1 MRLVSLSKWQLFFR
15 KAFPIGDEAFRQMV
29 LHLNMRLFRSS
40 DMRWAQTLSAGTVL
54 LVLMLAV
61 QVVLADPEGSCDP
74 VVLLQGAN
82 SIMDEVKTSES
93 TARRVRSNLV
103 EKLKPYLPGGV
114 FDDETDENDQTD
126 SDISDD
132 GQQASAQEPQEPN
145 SSPFLLSAE
154 AQAVRVMLGE
164 NPPILAPSATLV
176 PNTDIS
182 DDIPPPPP
190 MVPVLRRTRARS
202 RSITQSPA
210 GPVSI
215 NVNEALIRS
224 MNGHI
229 RRLHS
234 YWRGMSEMCGTLDDG
249 VARRLQF

>member
-1 MRLVSLSKWQLFFR
+1 MRLMALSKHQLRFR
-15 KAFPIGDEAFRQMV
+15 ALFSHLSDEQFRQMV
-29 LHLNMRLFRSS
+29 LHANMRLFRSS

-74 VVLLQGAN
+74 VVLIEGAN
-82 SIMDEVKTSES
+82 SIMDEVKTSET
-93 TARRVRSNLV
+93 TARRVLSQMV
-103 EKLKPYLPGGV
+103 ETLKPYLPEGV
-114 FDDETDENDQTD
+114 LPDDDETDSH
-126 SDISDD
+126 SDISD
-132 GQQASAQEPQEPN
+132 QAQEPQEPREPN
-145 SSPFLLSAE
+145 SSPFLLASE
-154 AQAVRVMLGE
+154 AQAVQVMLGE

-190 MVPVLRRTRARS
+190 MVPVLRRSRARS

-234 YWRGMSEMCGTLDDG
+234 YWRGMSAMCGTLDDDG
-249 VARRLQF
+249 VARQLQF